1 MQGPAGEDGLPPEW
15 LWKGHTGECG
25 VSIVRVDLAVEVTYV
40 RAAQVKGKDAPK
52 LVGGLPMP
60 WAT

>member
-1 MQGPAGEDGLPPEW
+1 MDMVPPEW
-15 LWKGHTGECG
+15 LWKGHTGKCG

-52 LVGGLPMP
+52 LVGGLPML
-60 WAT
+60 WVT